1 MLAASESDSDSVP
14 DSGEHPMITHAEPI
28 KVARRAVLVRGNLRI
43 SMLVSIGF
51 VEWTPAKG
59 YCHGAALSIRVS
71 MD

>member
-1 MLAASESDSDSVP
+1 
-14 DSGEHPMITHAEPI
+14 MITHAEPI

-59 YCHGAALSIRVS
+59 YCHGAARSIRVS
-71 MD
+71 MDCVACREVIPYVVTCWES